1 VLPKLISVN
10 ASRLLPLWLLIFFTS
25 KVMAVDPNKRIT
37 QYAHTAWRL
46 QDGLFSGAPHAITQ
60 TRDGYLWIGTQNEL
74 LRFDGVRLSKWDP
87 PAGAQLPPS
96 RIWTLLG
103 SRDGSLWIGTDSGLA
118 HWNNRELVTPP
129 AADGHV
135 NSIIE
140 RQNGEIW
147 FSRVQRFQQNGAVC
161 KVLGERIKCYGKPDG
176 LPLDTGNALAEDT
189 SGNLWFGDPS
199 TVVRWNG
206 SSVRTFSPQGLERNR
221 SDGVT
226 GIAAAPDGSVWLG
239 FAIRGHGLGLQN
251 VVNDVLTP
259 FVTPEL
265 DSSTLI
271 VNTLFL
277 DREKTLWVGTESQGI
292 YRIHG
297 HTVDHF
303 GAADGLSS
311 NFVNT
316 FYEDHE
322 GDLWIATS
330 RGIDCFR
337 DLRVTSFTGRE
348 GLPMEE
354 VDSVLASRDGTI
366 WAGGPE
372 NLVSIR
378 GRHVISIQ
386 SHKGLPGNQVTSLL
400 EDHAARLWVG
410 VDNSLFVYEKGKFR
424 SVTKQDGSPVGFVVG
439 IAEDSNQNVWAETT
453 GPRRSLVRIS
463 NFKVQ
468 EEFPGPQMPA
478 ARKVAAAPDGSLW
491 LGLMSGDLARLK
503 ANRLDIFRFKN
514 SSTPSSGSMVNQILI
529 TLDGAVFGAT
539 SFGLIAWKDRS
550 QQVLTIKNGLP
561 CNVIYSLIADN
572 QDTLWLYTQCG
583 LVGIPNAELQKWWRD
598 SNSTLQLYTVGAADG
613 AQPAWV
619 PFEGATKL
627 PDGELWFA
635 NYSGLQT
642 IDLANIRGNPIP
654 PPVHI
659 QNVVADHR
667 SYGATDIVALPAN
680 TGDLQI
686 DYAALSFANPQK
698 VAFRYKLERR
708 DKAWEDAGARRQAFY
723 NDLPPGHYRF
733 RVIAS
738 NNDGVW
744 NEEGATLTFSIAPAW
759 YQTRTFQAACVV
771 LAMLLV
777 WLIHRLRIRY
787 VTETIATRFDERLA
801 ERTRIARDLH
811 DTLLQTIQGSKLVAD
826 DALETPSEPVRM
838 RKALEQLSRWLQQA
852 GQEGRAAL
860 NSLRGPATSTND
872 LADALKR
879 ALETMP
885 LNSLAATISAYGNIR
900 QLHPIVRDEVY
911 RIGHEAIRN
920 AHAHSGGTHLDIQL
934 RYMDDLTLRIADDG
948 PGTTPSNFSD
958 HKEGHY
964 GLKGMRERA
973 IRIGAKLTIVSSKGC
988 GTEVCL
994 VVPGVIAFEDAA
1006 ESRQSWLGTLLGN
1019 GKSKLRNS

>member
-1 VLPKLISVN
+1 MLTKLISVN
-10 ASRLLPLWLLIFFTS
+10 GSRLFPLWLFIFFTS
-25 KVMAVDPNKRIT
+25 KMMAVDPNKRIT
-37 QYAHTAWRL
+37 QYAHAAWRL
-46 QDGLFSGAPHAITQ
+46 QDGFFNGAPHAITQ

-74 LRFDGVRLSKWDP
+74 LRFDGVRISKWDP
-87 PAGAQLPPS
+87 PDGSQLPPS
-96 RIWTLLG
+96 RIWTLLA

-118 HWNNRELVTPP
+118 HWDNRKLITFPTT
-129 AADGHV
+129 DGQV
-135 NSIIE
+135 DSIIE
-140 RQNGEIW
+140 RPNGEIW
-147 FSRVQRFQQNGAVC
+147 FSRVQRSHRNGGVC
-161 KVLGERIKCYGKPDG
+161 KVLGERTKCYGKPDG

-189 SGNLWFGDPS
+189 SGNLWFGDSS
-199 TVVRWNG
+199 TVVRWSG
-206 SSVRTFSPQGLERNR
+206 RSLRAFSPQALEGNL

-239 FAIRGHGLGLQN
+239 FAIRGPGLGLQK

-265 DSSTLI
+265 NSSSLI

-277 DREKTLWVGTESQGI
+277 DRQNSLWIGTGSQGI

-303 GAADGLSS
+303 GATDGLSS
-311 NFVNT
+311 NFVT
-316 FYEDHE
+316 AFYEDRE

-337 DLRVTSFTGRE
+337 ELRMTSFTGGE

-354 VDSVLASRDGTI
+354 VDSVLASRNGTI

-378 GRHVISIQ
+378 GRHIASIQ

-400 EDHAARLWVG
+400 EDHAGRLWVG
-410 VDNSLFVYEKGKFR
+410 VDNSLFVYEKRKFR
-424 SVTKQDGSPVGFVVG
+424 SITKRDGSALGFVVG
-439 IAEDSNQNVWAETT
+439 IAEDRKQNVWAETI
-453 GPRRSLVRIS
+453 GPRRSLLRIS

-468 EEFPGPQMPA
+468 DEFPEPQMPA
-478 ARKVAAAPDGSLW
+478 ARKIAAAPDGSLW
-491 LGLMSGDLARLK
+491 LGLLSGDLARLK
-503 ANRLDIFRFKN
+503 ANKLDIVRFKN
-514 SSTPSSGSMVNQILI
+514 HSTPNSESMVNQILI
-529 TLDGAVFGAT
+529 TSDGTVFGAT
-539 SFGLIAWKDRS
+539 SFGLIAWRDS
-550 QQVLTIKNGLP
+550 AQQVLTIKNGLP

-583 LVGIPNAELQKWWRD
+583 LVGIPNAELQNWWKD
-598 SNSTLQLYTVGAADG
+598 SNSTPRLYTVGAPDG

-619 PFEGATKL
+619 PFEGATKS
-627 PDGELWFA
+627 PDGQLWFA

-642 IDLANIRGNPIP
+642 IDPAKIRGNPIP
-654 PPVHI
+654 PPVHV
-659 QNVVADHR
+659 QNVIADHR
-667 SYGATDIVALPAN
+667 SYEANDGVTLPAN
-680 TGDLQI
+680 TSELQI

-698 VAFRYKLERR
+698 VAFRYKLEDR

-744 NEEGATLTFSIAPAW
+744 NERGATLTFDIAPTW
-759 YQTRTFQAACVV
+759 YQTRLFQAACIV
-771 LAMLLV
+771 LALLV
-777 WLIHRLRIRY
+777 VW
-787 VTETIATRFDERLA
+787 TIYRVRMRQVAQTIGARFDERLA

-826 DALETPSEPVRM
+826 DALEQPLEPARM
-838 RKALEQLSRWLQQA
+838 RKALEQLSEWLQQA

-860 NSLRGPATSTND
+860 NSLRLSASSTND
-872 LADALKR
+872 LAEAFKR
-879 ALETMP
+879 AIETTHLHSM
-885 LNSLAATISAYGNIR
+885 AAAISVSGDVREI
-900 QLHPIVRDEVY
+900 HPIVRDEVY
-911 RIGHEAIRN
+911 RIGYEAIRN
-920 AHAHSGGTHLDIQL
+920 AHTHSSGTHLDVQL
-934 RYMDDLTLRIADDG
+934 RYTDDLTLRITDNGFGA
-948 PGTTPSNFSD
+948 TASTFSD
-958 HKEGHY
+958 HKEGHF

-973 IRIGAKLTIVSSKGC
+973 TRIGGRLTIMGSKGC

-994 VVPGVIAFEDAA
+994 VVPGNIAFKIQQNRDD
-1006 ESRQSWLGTLLGN
+1006 RG
-1019 GKSKLRNS
+1019 